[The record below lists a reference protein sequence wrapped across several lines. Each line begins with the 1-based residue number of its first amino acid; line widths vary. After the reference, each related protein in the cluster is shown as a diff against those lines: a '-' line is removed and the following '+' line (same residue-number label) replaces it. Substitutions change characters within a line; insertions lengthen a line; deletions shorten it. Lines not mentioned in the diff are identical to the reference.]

1 MAKNIR
7 IETCLRR
14 LSSLQRQ
21 ASAMKSRTGQ
31 VEVEGLLTK
40 ALGEIETIKKTGK
53 NHKREADAAIIRAF
67 GIYQSLQRLSDDPD
81 YFVGT
86 NRNNPHRVV
95 SAQSDRDPVLDRANY
110 SSVRWDAAAM
120 MAVPKDHAEWNPY
133 WRPPPQPAPCYTY
146 TQQQLDQ
153 MDPTRKKQ

>member
-1 MAKNIR
+1 MSKNIR
-7 IETCLRR
+7 IDACLRR

-53 NHKREADAAIIRAF
+53 NHKRQADAAIVQAF
-67 GIYQSLQRLSDDPD
+67 VVYQSLQRLSDD
-81 YFVGT
+81 
-86 NRNNPHRVV
+86 
-95 SAQSDRDPVLDRANY
+95 

-120 MAVPKDHAEWNPY
+120 MATPKDHAEWNPY

>member
-7 IETCLRR
+7 IEACLRR

-53 NHKREADAAIIRAF
+53 NHKREADAAIVRAF
-67 GIYQSLQRLSDDPD
+67 LMYQSLQRLSDDPD

-86 NRNNPHRVV
+86 DRNHPHRVV

-133 WRPPPQPAPCYTY
+133 WRPPARAAPCYTY